1 MSSRTRNRAPT
12 PSKEHSV
19 VDASTGTRPA
29 SLAKGWRRIPLI
41 PAAITLAVL
50 VSAIFAVDP
59 VRDVISLE
67 AVPEAHLD
75 LSPGYIAIAP
85 LSNVLD
91 TLTLLAPRQHVALIL
106 TILLGYAIYR
116 ARRPLRAVV
125 ARLRRPQPKARGGMD
140 ASTARRTSPLRETVY
155 AGILVG
161 SILVVY
167 AAAAVLPRPMAAI
180 SVLPS
185 DTYFAVDFHAHTSY
199 SHDGRPG
206 WSAEDVRDWHR
217 ASGFAVAYISDHRT
231 YEGAERGIAQNP
243 PQAGEGGGTIIL
255 QALEAGWRGEH
266 VNILGAGRVY
276 RGITGPDLRDVD
288 EQSLLLASVL
298 QGREPVVIETIPG
311 QPDRMVDAGGPGTAG
326 VRALEIVDGSPRGLA
341 QSRLGRARLLRL
353 ADTLN
358 LALVAGSDN
367 HGWGRAAPA
376 WTLMRIPGWRGM
388 SSDSLAQAIE
398 KTIRVNGRGATRVVE
413 RRVSGEMNG
422 TNVVELVLTLPVVT
436 WGMLRT
442 LSADE
447 RVMWIVWTWAVAL
460 LVRGVTASR
469 RRRHLRVA

>member
-1 MSSRTRNRAPT
+1 VSARTRNRT
-12 PSKEHSV
+12 RSKE
-19 VDASTGTRPA
+19 RPA
-29 SLAKGWRRIPLI
+29 LEATPGTPPPPLATGLRRIPLV
-41 PAAITLAVL
+41 PTAITLAVL
-50 VSAIFAVDP
+50 TAAIFAVDP

-67 AVPEAHLD
+67 PVPEAHLD
-75 LSPGYIAIAP
+75 LSAGYIAIAP

-106 TILLGYAIYR
+106 TIVLGYAFYR
-116 ARRPLRAVV
+116 TRNPLRALV
-125 ARLRRPQPKARGGMD
+125 ARLRREVPKSRSGSGE
-140 ASTARRTSPLRETVY
+140 SSSARRSTPLRETAY
-155 AGILVG
+155 AGILLG
-161 SILVVY
+161 AILLTY

-185 DTYFAVDFHAHTSY
+185 DTYFAVDFHSHTSY

-206 WSAEDVRDWHR
+206 WSPADVRNWHR

-231 YEGAERGIAQNP
+231 FEGAERGIAENP

-276 RGITGPDLRDVD
+276 KGITGADLRDVD

-311 QPDRMVDAGGPGTAG
+311 RPDRMVPAGGPGTAG
-326 VRALEIVDGSPRGLA
+326 IRALEIVDGSPRGLA
-341 QSRLGRARLLRL
+341 QSRLERAHLLRM

-367 HGWGRAAPA
+367 HGWGRAAPG

-388 SSDSLAQAIE
+388 SSDSLALAIE
-398 KTIRVNGRGATRVVE
+398 RTIRLNGRGATRVVE

-422 TNVVELVLTLPVVT
+422 TNVVELMLTLPAVT

-447 RVMWIVWTWAVAL
+447 RVMWIVWTWVVAL
-460 LVRGVTASR
+460 LARRMMASR
-469 RRRHLRVA
+469 RRRRLRVA